1 MRGSSRKDYSVFD
14 FNAEDKA
21 VESSSR
27 CLAKKFGRLRNP
39 RSSRNPPVTKFTF
52 LKTFIQGSDAEE
64 KVGSSDV
71 YHKCRNDSGMSA
83 VGASKRDS
91 TVHQEVSEVNDT
103 VQDKLVNWISD
114 DDESLKGSS
123 LSTSISDP
131 TKDEV
136 SGALGCSTINYC
148 IDSYKHMVKKV
159 NAEVVVYP
167 DFVFCGDRIFP
178 RSQLTFSSDL
188 IKLEVF
194 SACESSESFS
204 FEWAVDEVVYIECRQ
219 SENVDV
225 AYVEL
230 RLRPAAVKGVEN
242 LNGSSSISK
251 LSLAVSDPKWQEK
264 EQMITSLAASYKS
277 VWNPIPC
284 SAEMAGEDDDFMGQ
298 SIMFFLRRYYSNFNG
313 PFEDVIYPKGDS
325 DAVCISKRD
334 IELLQPETFINDTI
348 IDFYIKYLKNNK
360 IQRKDKHRFH
370 FFNSFFF
377 RKLADLDK
385 DPRSALAGR
394 AAFLR
399 VRKWTRKVNI
409 FEKDYIFIP
418 INFNLHWS
426 LIVVCHPGEI
436 PYFTDEETKAASKVP
451 CILHMDSIKGS
462 HRGLK
467 NLFQSYLWEEWKE
480 RHESSAVVSLRFSNL
495 RFIPLELPQQE
506 NSFDC
511 GLFLLHY
518 VELFLKEAP
527 VNFNPF
533 KITKFSDFL
542 SPNWFPSAEASHK
555 RSDIHRLI
563 NEIIENQSL
572 NPFPAS
578 CSIQNHSKFPASDL
592 IKEEAVEFLSEQHG
606 STKKSCLTNS
616 LPFIFDREVEIQ
628 LPAPSSPSGVQ
639 YGKEM
644 GTVSSEFF
652 EHGNV
657 ARSSPDEQYPLCDQ
671 IATSEMPYC
680 PISSLEKDVK
690 TNEQFVCS
698 PSEKAGYEL
707 PVGIMAETCTTSYAL
722 KDVAEFE
729 IGSPE
734 IVTSLKEHG
743 GRESSS
749 NFSSCESTSSSEVVV
764 SEIRDLGSS
773 DKQVATD
780 TPRSASLENCRDGPG
795 SPSLALSVG
804 PEKCVVEISPK
815 RNSEVE
821 AVGESK
827 ESGESFFSCP
837 KNAPASSR
845 QHAES
850 GGNCDTSSDD
860 DVRVISDF
868 SETRSKQLP
877 RKRKKFMPLA
887 ERRCTRSMTRAWH
900 L

>member
-27 CLAKKFGRLRNP
+27 GLAKKFGRLRNP

-64 KVGSSDV
+64 KVGSSGG

-148 IDSYKHMVKKV
+148 IDGYKHMVKKV

-167 DFVFCGDRIFP
+167 DFVFCGARIFP

-219 SENVDV
+219 SKNVDV

-230 RLRPAAVKGVEN
+230 RLTPAAVKGVEN

-284 SAEMAGEDDDFMGQ
+284 SAEMADEDDDFMGQ

-360 IQRKDKHRFH
+360 IQQKDKHRFH

-480 RHESSAVVSLRFSNL
+480 RHESSDVVSLRFSNL

-657 ARSSPDEQYPLCDQ
+657 AGSSPDEQYPLCDQ

-680 PISSLEKDVK
+680 PISTLEKDVK

-743 GRESSS
+743 GGESSS
-749 NFSSCESTSSSEVVV
+749 NFSSCESTSSSEVGV

-773 DKQVATD
+773 NKQVATE

-860 DVRVISDF
+860 DVRVISDC

-877 RKRKKFMPLA
+877 HKRKKFMPLT